1 MKAISLHQPWASLI
15 AVGVKTVE
23 TRTWKPPVG
32 LVGQRIAIH
41 ASKGHG
47 DGMAFTPEEWTAV
60 MELCGDRWP
69 NPMPRGCVVATA
81 RLADVGQVRQTT
93 PRTIIMDNKEYVEC
107 WFNHGWEGVEADPYG
122 DFSVG
127 RWLWFLE
134 DVEPVTPPVPE
145 KGRQGFW
152 EWRR

>member
-60 MELCGDRWP
+60 MEVCGDRWP

-81 RLADVGQVRQTT
+81 RLASVGQVSIQGTGRVWVAQGDGFRWVDT
-93 PRTIIMDNKEYVEC
+93 
-107 WFNHGWEGVEADPYG
+107 DPYG
-122 DFSVG
+122 NFSDF